1 MELGGIVRE
10 RGVEVAGESFAGFG
24 TPLVPTWTR
33 VDEVSLRRTEALIS
47 PLKPTFSHS
56 AIWASYSERNF
67 ARRSCPQTSGVLTPM
82 VP

>member
-1 MELGGIVRE
+1 MASSASEG
-10 RGVEVAGESFAGFG
+10 VAGAGEFFAGFG
-24 TPLVPTWTR
+24 TRFAPTWTS
-33 VDEVSLRRTEALIS
+33 VDAVSLRRTEALIS

-56 AIWASYSERNF
+56 AIWASYSQRNF